1 MCVLILLFWLLF
13 DMSDPGVFSLC
24 KPGRTTKN
32 HQDLPLWKSAVGLC
46 SATWARAALLC
57 LAQTL
62 ATANVDELRSHFFHM
77 SNDQN
82 GPPLVGWLVF
92 LGGHEILAQLD
103 GDYFINHEIR
113 IPIQTTSRS
122 WKVIIF
128 FSWRTWR
135 VTLSFFDSKTPSL
148 PSASKMNVLW
158 YRDSWKLL
166 AWQVFATFLGW

>member
-1 MCVLILLFWLLF
+1 MATDF
-13 DMSDPGVFSLC
+13 VFFVGS
-24 KPGRTTKN
+24 GWFFSMEKN

-62 ATANVDELRSHFFHM
+62 VAPTLM
-77 SNDQN
+77 SWFLSLFSSKN
-82 GPPLVGWLVF
+82 GPRLVSWLAGFFWGAWNPCPVRWGLF
-92 LGGHEILAQLD
+92 HKPWNKDPYL
-103 GDYFINHEIR
+103 
-113 IPIQTTSRS
+113 TTSRS
-122 WKVIIF
+122 WKVIF
-128 FSWRTWR
+128 FFLWRTWR